1 MKTYE
6 TRFVNSVAAAEALG
20 IEGFEVKS
28 SHTNPVG
35 QPVII
40 MQREMPAHH
49 EPEEWPPIDNVGV
62 ITDQLARSLTNKAL
76 EKAAMQ

>member
-6 TRFVNSVAAAEALG
+6 TRFASSLVAAEALG
-20 IEGFEVKS
+20 LEGYEVKS
-28 SHTNPVG
+28 SHLNSVG

-49 EPEEWPPIDNVGV
+49 EPEDWPPIDYAATAVA
-62 ITDQLARSLTNKAL
+62 TKAL